1 MKQHWFF
8 YRKRT
13 NLTLVDI
20 EQELWKEDDDL
31 FDDSDADPDYRDSD
45 ASGESSEE
53 EEEEEE
59 GFCTS
64 TPAVTGWRSRQRP
77 KDQVMVYVDPPA
89 ERADGDTDVD
99 SGNF

>member
-1 MKQHWFF
+1 MIF

-13 NLTLVDI
+13 NLTLIDI
-20 EQELWKEDDDL
+20 EQKLQKEDDDL

-45 ASGESSEE
+45 ASGESSEEE

>member
-1 MKQHWFF
+1 
-8 YRKRT
+8 
-13 NLTLVDI
+13 L
-20 EQELWKEDDDL
+20 KEDNDL

-59 GFCTS
+59 ACTS

-77 KDQVMVYVDPPA
+77 KEHVMVYVDPPA

>member
-1 MKQHWFF
+1 MIF

-53 EEEEEE
+53 EEEEEA
-59 GFCTS
+59 CTS

-77 KDQVMVYVDPPA
+77 KEHVMVYVDPPA

>member
-1 MKQHWFF
+1 LIF

-20 EQELWKEDDDL
+20 EQELLKEDNDL

-45 ASGESSEE
+45 ASGESSEEE